1 MIRKINPTVLKLTNG
16 VIKEEFKYFYILYI
30 LVSFVNNKKY
40 LSMNVFIQEE
50 LFVYSRK
57 TFEKRRSNGK
67 EIYLKALPFLFRKDE
82 CYCWSD
88 KVIL

>member
-1 MIRKINPTVLKLTNG
+1 MSRKKNPTVLKLMIK
-16 VIKEEFKYFYILYI
+16 VIKEEFKHFYILYL

-40 LSMNVFIQEE
+40 LSMNVLIQEE
-50 LFVYSRK
+50 LFMYSRNFGK
-57 TFEKRRSNGK
+57 TTNSKGK
-67 EIYLKALPFLFRKDE
+67 VIYSKALPFLFRKDE